1 MAQITNL
8 LGISRADLEAE
19 VVNNWCLFYSGK
31 DITHVEI
38 RCIDPFKGVAIP
50 KMFYKGNY
58 DDLKSFQRAIEC
70 YAIDMNLSGF
80 NAYICMNPIRTDFT
94 GLYANDKA
102 IQYRDLLLIDID
114 RAGTHKVPSTEVEL
128 QASLDM
134 GDSVTEWLS
143 TKGFP
148 APIKTCS
155 GNGCHLYY
163 ALNDLENTDYDRDL
177 VKNLLIILGE
187 QFNTPDIEIDPSV
200 SNASRITK
208 FLGTIMRKGT
218 ESPDRPYRMARMVN

>member
-1 MAQITNL
+1 MEISNL
-8 LGISRADLEAE
+8 LGITRADMEAE
-19 VVNNWCLFYSGK
+19 VGNNWCLFYSGE
-31 DITHVEI
+31 DVTQVEI
-38 RCIDPFKGVAIP
+38 RCIDPLKEVAIP
-50 KMFYKGNY
+50 KMFHKKEYR
-58 DDLKSFQRAIEC
+58 DLECFQRAIES
-70 YAIDMNLSGF
+70 YAIDMNLSGL
-80 NAYICMNPIRTDFT
+80 NVYICMNPIRTDFAGT
-94 GLYANDKA
+94 RANEKA

>member
-1 MAQITNL
+1 MKTSNL
-8 LGISRADLEAE
+8 LGITRADMEAE
-19 VVNNWCLFYSGK
+19 VGNNWCLFYSGE
-31 DITHVEI
+31 DVTQVEI
-38 RCIDPFKGVAIP
+38 RCIDPVTEVTIP
-50 KMFYKGNY
+50 KMFYKDDY
-58 DDLKSFQRAIEC
+58 DDLECFHRAIES
-70 YAIDMNLSGF
+70 YAIDMNLSGS

-94 GLYANDKA
+94 GTRANDKA

-114 RAGTHKVPSTEVEL
+114 RAGTHKVPSTEAEL

-134 GDSVTEWLS
+134 GDSVAEWLS
-143 TKGFP
+143 SKGFP

-163 ALNDLENTDYDRDL
+163 PLHDLENTDPDRDL
-177 VKNLLIILGE
+177 VKSLLTILGE

-218 ESPDRPYRMARMVN
+218 ETPDRPYRMARMVA